1 MSCKIKINY
10 QTNYVRNDR
19 GKFSELIVSVF
30 FFFLPWNAENTEIR
44 EDLCNLFYFSS
55 LLVKM

>member
-30 FFFLPWNAENTEIR
+30 FFF
-44 EDLCNLFYFSS
+44 SS
-55 LLVKM
+55 LECWEYRNKRGFM